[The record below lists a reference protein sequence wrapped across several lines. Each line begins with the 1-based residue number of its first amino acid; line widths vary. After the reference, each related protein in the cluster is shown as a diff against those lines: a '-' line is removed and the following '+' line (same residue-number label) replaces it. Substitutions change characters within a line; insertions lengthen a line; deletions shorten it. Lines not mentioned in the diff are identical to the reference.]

1 MSRMFQDDVSTPE
14 PAAAPAPRAR
24 RKSRPAHEVR
34 ERNRRLITW
43 ALLLGSFILVVN
55 ALFGERGYLAAMRAQ
70 QEYRT
75 VADEAARLQAEN
87 ARIQEEIRAIK
98 SDPDALEGAA
108 RRELGLIKPGETLI
122 IVRDAR
128 PASTPAPPK

>member
-1 MSRMFQDDVSTPE
+1 MIQDDVSTPE
-14 PAAAPAPRAR
+14 PAAAPAARAR
-24 RKSRPAHEVR
+24 RKARPAHEVR

-43 ALLLGSFILVVN
+43 ALLLGSFILTVN
-55 ALFGERGYLAAMRAQ
+55 SLFGERGYLAVMRAR

-75 VADEAARLQAEN
+75 VADETARLHDEN
-87 ARIQEEIRAIK
+87 ERVRDQIRAIK
-98 SDPDALEGAA
+98 SDPDALEDAV

-122 IVRDAR
+122 IIRDAR